1 MKTVSAALA
10 VSLGLTGYAQSI
22 AKTCPESDIC
32 YSLNIPESTASSG
45 NGDIFFQL
53 SAPTTYTWVAL
64 GQGSSMSGSNIFVMY
79 TSADGKN
86 VTVSPRLGTGH
97 VEPQHHTDAQVELL
111 EGSGVADGNMIA
123 NVRCGN
129 CNSWSG
135 GRMDF
140 TGSSSDW
147 IYGYKS
153 GVSMNSD
160 DLSAS
165 ISRHDNAS
173 PFTWNMASA
182 KGGDSVNPFVS
193 SSSGNATSSG
203 SSTATSSCI
212 PRPTSA
218 EIASPSGS
226 GCPTAWPSQFSTSW
240 PTARPTWAASCF
252 VSGQSAWPTNAPWN
266 QNNNDKRET
275 SNLPYCEDSGSS
287 SNGDAGSATFENNGA
302 PFGGDYEMGNR
313 IISAHGAL
321 ASLAF
326 VGLFPIGGILI
337 RIANFTG
344 LIWVHAVMQA
354 VAYLIYIVAFGM
366 GAYLMSQLRNSI
378 TIHAHPIIG
387 GILFL
392 VLLLQPISG
401 LLHHRLFNKYGRRT
415 GWSYAHLSVGRI
427 AIPLGMINGGLGLA
441 LAGAETGAKAAY
453 AVVAVIMILSYIA
466 SVVIGE
472 RRRRN
477 NQPPTHGPATRL
489 KDERDA
495 PIALTEHLGKGRS

>member
-1 MKTVSAALA
+1 MKTTLYTDANGRT
-10 VSLGLTGYAQSI
+10 GLTAYAQSI

-53 SAPTTYTWVAL
+53 SAPTTYAWVAL

-97 VEPQHHTDAQVELL
+97 VEPQHDTDAQVELL
-111 EGSGVADGNMIA
+111 EGSGVTNGKMIA
-123 NVRCGN
+123 NMRCSN

-135 GRMDF
+135 GKMDF

-147 IYGYKS
+147 IYAYKS
-153 GVSMNSD
+153 GDSMNSD

-193 SSSGNATSSG
+193 GSSGTATSSG
-203 SSTATSSCI
+203 GSTATSSCI
-212 PRPTSA
+212 PRPTSG

-226 GCPTAWPSQFSTSW
+226 G
-240 PTARPTWAASCF
+240 
-252 VSGQSAWPTNAPWN
+252 
-266 QNNNDKRET
+266 
-275 SNLPYCEDSGSS
+275 YSGSS
-287 SNGDAGSATFENNGA
+287 SNGDTGSATFENNGA
-302 PFGGDYEMGNR
+302 PFGGDYEMGDR

-354 VAYLIYIVAFGM
+354 IAYLIYIVAFGM

-387 GILFL
+387 GVLFL
-392 VLLLQPISG
+392 VLLSQPISG
-401 LLHHRLFNKYGRRT
+401 FLHHRLFKKYGRRT
-415 GWSYAHLSVGRI
+415 GWSYAHLSIGRI

-441 LAGAETGAKAAY
+441 LAGAGTGAKAAY
-453 AVVAVIMILSYIA
+453 AVVAVIMALAYIA
-466 SVVIGE
+466 SIVIGE

-477 NQPPTHGPATRL
+477 NQPPTYGQATRL

-495 PIALTEHLGKGRS
+495 PIALTEHFGKGRS

>member
-1 MKTVSAALA
+1 
-10 VSLGLTGYAQSI
+10 
-22 AKTCPESDIC
+22 CPESDIC

-53 SAPTTYTWVAL
+53 SAPTTYSWLAL

-79 TSADGKN
+79 TSAGGKN
-86 VTVSPRLGTGH
+86 VTLSPRLGTGH
-97 VEPQHHTDAQVELL
+97 VEPQHDTNAQVELL
-111 EGSGVADGNMIA
+111 EGSGISNGKMVA
-123 NVRCGN
+123 NVRCSN

-135 GRMDF
+135 GKMDF

-147 IYGYKS
+147 IFAYKS
-153 GVSMNSD
+153 GDSMNSD

-182 KGGDSVNPFVS
+182 KGGDSVNPF
-193 SSSGNATSSG
+193 
-203 SSTATSSCI
+203 
-212 PRPTSA
+212 
-218 EIASPSGS
+218 
-226 GCPTAWPSQFSTSW
+226 
-240 PTARPTWAASCF
+240 
-252 VSGQSAWPTNAPWN
+252 
-266 QNNNDKRET
+266 
-275 SNLPYCEDSGSS
+275 DSGLS
-287 SNGDAGSATFENNGA
+287 SNGDTGSATFENNGA
-302 PFGGDYEMGNR
+302 PFGGDYKMGDR

-344 LIWVHAVMQA
+344 LIWVHAAMQA

-366 GAYLMSQLRNSI
+366 GAYLMSQLRSSI

-392 VLLLQPISG
+392 VLLSQPISG
-401 LLHHRLFNKYGRRT
+401 LLHHRLFKKYGHRT
-415 GWSYAHLSVGRI
+415 GWSYAHLTIGRI

-441 LAGAETGAKAAY
+441 IAGAGTGAKAAY
-453 AVVAVIMILSYIA
+453 AVVAVIMSLAYIA
-466 SVVIGE
+466 SIVIGE
-472 RRRRN
+472 RRRRD
-477 NQPPTHGPATRL
+477 NQPPTYGQATRL
-489 KDERDA
+489 TDERDA
-495 PIALTEHLGKGRS
+495 PIALTEHFGKGRRA

>member
-1 MKTVSAALA
+1 MKTVYATLAL
-10 VSLGLTGYAQSI
+10 SLGLTAYAQSI

-45 NGDIFFQL
+45 NGNIFFQL

-97 VEPQHHTDAQVELL
+97 VEPQHDTDAQVELL
-111 EGSGVADGNMIA
+111 EGSGVANGKMIA
-123 NVRCGN
+123 NVRCRN

-135 GRMDF
+135 GKMDF
-140 TGSSSDW
+140 TDSSSDW
-147 IYGYKS
+147 IYAYKS
-153 GVSMNSD
+153 GNSMNSD

-193 SSSGNATSSG
+193 SSSGTATSSG

-212 PRPTSA
+212 ARPTSA
-218 EIASPSGS
+218 EIAPPSGS
-226 GCPTAWPSQFSTSW
+226 DCPTAWPSQFSTSW

-252 VSGQSAWPTNAPWN
+252 VSGQSSWPTNAPWN
-266 QNNNDKRET
+266 QNNNEKRDT
-275 SNLPYCEDSGSS
+275 SNLPYCENSDSP
-287 SNGDAGSATFENNGA
+287 SNSDTSSATFANNAA
-302 PFGGDYEMGNR
+302 PFGGDYETGNR

-326 VGLFPIGGILI
+326 IGIFPIGGILI
-337 RIANFTG
+337 RVANFTG
-344 LIWVHAVMQA
+344 LIWVHAGMQA
-354 VAYLIYIVAFGM
+354 LAYLIYIVAFGM
-366 GAYLMSQLRNSI
+366 GVYLMSQLRHSI
-378 TIHAHPIIG
+378 TTHAHPILG

-392 VLLLQPISG
+392 VLLSQPLSG
-401 LLHHRLFNKYGRRT
+401 FLHHRLFKKYARRT
-415 GWSYAHLSVGRI
+415 AWSYAHLSVGRI

-441 LAGAETGAKAAY
+441 LAGAGTGAKAAY
-453 AVVAVIMILSYIA
+453 AVVAVIMAFAYVA
-466 SVVIGE
+466 SIVIGE

-477 NQPPTHGPATRL
+477 NQPPTYGQATRL

-495 PIALTEHLGKGRS
+495 PIALTEHFGKSRS